1 MEMCLKNCRI
11 YRYPALIQTF
21 SALIT
26 IAGTAFIGGALRPAD
41 GKTPD
46 PEV

>member
-1 MEMCLKNCRI
+1 MEMCFEELQN

-26 IAGTAFIGGALRPAD
+26 IAGTAFIGVLYALLTE
-41 GKTPD
+41 KTPD